1 MKTVF
6 LLTGLFFSGTLAA
19 QTIVSAAGKES
30 QGLSWTLGEVVT
42 ETIVTPDAVI
52 VQGFNQPGE
61 TKETGI
67 DPVDATGIAV
77 RIYPNPVDDYL
88 QLIAKDGK
96 TYEWQLFDASGKIIM
111 TGQSAGIDFSGKETG
126 SYILN
131 LTDGMQ
137 KQSLIILKK

>member
-6 LLTGLFFSGTLAA
+6 LLVVLFFSGTLAA
-19 QTIVSAAGKES
+19 QNIVSSAGNES
-30 QGLSWTLGEVVT
+30 GGVAWTLGEVIT

-61 TKETGI
+61 TKEMRI
-67 DPVDATGIAV
+67 DPVNAAGIAV

-88 QLIAKDGK
+88 QLIVEDEKI
-96 TYEWQLFDASGKIIM
+96 YEWQLFDASGKIIM

-131 LTDGMQ
+131 LTDGIQ
-137 KQSLIILKK
+137 KQSFIILKK